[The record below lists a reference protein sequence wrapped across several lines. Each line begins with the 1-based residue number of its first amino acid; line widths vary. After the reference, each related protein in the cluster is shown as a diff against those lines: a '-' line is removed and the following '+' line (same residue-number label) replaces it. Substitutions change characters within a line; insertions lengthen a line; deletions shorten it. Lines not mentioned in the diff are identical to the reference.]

1 MTFQKGVHGQD
12 PDYVDVL
19 EVYNEA
25 VAKAQKGR
33 PVPSVNVFLIA
44 VRKHLSDIVY
54 PQYKKRWAYSISE
67 WTRVGKKS
75 RDAPTPEEIRRMRQ
89 SDAQDSKHA
98 EDGH

>member
-1 MTFQKGVHGQD
+1 MPFQKGVQGQD
-12 PDYVDVL
+12 PDLIDVI
-19 EVYNEA
+19 EAYNDA
-25 VAKAQKGR
+25 IVKGMKAKKLPTAN
-33 PVPSVNVFLIA
+33 PYLIVVKKA
-44 VRKHLSDIVY
+44 LSDRIY
-54 PQYKKRWAYSISE
+54 PQYRKRWAYSISD